1 MFLFFLSH
9 VLSFFI
15 PITPRNRERYWKT
28 FAALL
33 MAWNFIPKASQP
45 VCWLLFWLSSIQKT
59 WHNNPWQL
67 RFIWWTTM
75 TDTVMFLRLGIGRS
89 KWISYFLSFFYSPE
103 VITLKISHYIILGCL
118 YFFLVPGFRRAVLM
132 SGTALAP
139 DAIISDAGYVTR
151 QVAAQL
157 NCPLSDDELI
167 VCLRNK
173 KVQDLLNVQVNCS
186 VMWCILRFLI
196 MPFEDRNCL
205 WEDEWAS
212 QVSE

>member
-9 VLSFFI
+9 VLSFLI

-118 YFFLVPGFRRAVLM
+118 YFFFSTWFPTCSINERH
-132 SGTALAP
+132 ST
-139 DAIISDAGYVTR
+139 STR
-151 QVAAQL
+151 CNHIGCRVRHKTSSSTIE
-157 NCPLSDDELI
+157 LST
-167 VCLRNK
+167 LR
-173 KVQDLLNVQVNCS
+173 
-186 VMWCILRFLI
+186 W
-196 MPFEDRNCL
+196 
-205 WEDEWAS
+205 WAYC
-212 QVSE
+212 VSKE